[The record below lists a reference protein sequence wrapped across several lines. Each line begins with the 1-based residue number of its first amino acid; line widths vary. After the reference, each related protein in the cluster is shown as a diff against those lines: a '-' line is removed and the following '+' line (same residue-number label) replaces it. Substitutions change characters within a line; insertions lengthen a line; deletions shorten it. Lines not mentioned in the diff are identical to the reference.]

1 LSQII
6 VTALDLRGLGVNKL
20 GRVNALKLLLQVHGL
35 MTLMMGGDLSQLN
48 QSNKEISKISP
59 RKRQE

>member
-1 LSQII
+1 
-6 VTALDLRGLGVNKL
+6 LGVNKL